1 MLGNTRTRRRGGTT
15 TEAGFTLLELT
26 LVGAIVVVLTA
37 LAVPMTAS
45 AIDSG
50 KGRHAAGFM
59 ASRARFVR
67 QQAVFGYRAHALV
80 FEQVN
85 GRWVFRVCRDENYNG
100 VRRVDISAGIDPC
113 IEGPHDIEALFRGTK
128 VAVDPSLEGPAGEPG
143 SPDPVRFGRPDMFS
157 CSFAGTCTAGS
168 VYLQS
173 PEGVQ
178 FAVRVLGATGRT
190 RILRYDRVSTRWDAL

>member
-1 MLGNTRTRRRGGTT
+1 MKATTGRTSAD
-15 TEAGFTLLELT
+15 AGFTLLEMT
-26 LVGAIVVVLTA
+26 MAGAIVIVLSALVVPVTA
-37 LAVPMTAS
+37 R
-45 AIDSG
+45 AIDAG

-80 FEQVN
+80 FDLAN

-100 VRRVDISAGIDPC
+100 VRRVDITAGIDPC
-113 IEGPHDIEALFRGTK
+113 LEGPHDIETLSKGTR
-128 VAVDPSLEGPAGEPG
+128 VAVDPALAGPGGEPG
-143 SPDPVRFGRPDMFS
+143 SPDPVRFGQTDMFS

-168 VYLQS
+168 VYLRS

-178 FAVRVLGATGRT
+178 FAVRILGATGRT
-190 RILRYDRVSTRWDAL
+190 RILRYDPVRTRWDAL